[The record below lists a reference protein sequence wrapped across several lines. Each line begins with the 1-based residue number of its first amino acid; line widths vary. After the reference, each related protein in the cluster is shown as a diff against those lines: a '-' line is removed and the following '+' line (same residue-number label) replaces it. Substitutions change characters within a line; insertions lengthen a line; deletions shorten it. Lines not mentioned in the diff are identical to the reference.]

1 VKLVDRV
8 SKIIEINGHQIKY
21 DLKSARKDIRHLVV
35 LLNGYRHGG
44 WEYGNSID
52 FLKCNVLMIEDFFDS
67 QQSCYLGKERGFV
80 FADMVAS
87 LIDKMLIDL
96 GLSKADCTLLGP
108 SKGGFAAL
116 YIGIKFGYKNI
127 VAPAFVGHIGSWM
140 VNHDKSIGQHVMGNY
155 DLDTVKKYDSLFT
168 NLIAN
173 DNDTNK
179 NIYVFVS
186 PNDSFYLE
194 YGQKEVIKLLAKKYT
209 NFNLFI
215 TGSQL
220 AFQHDQVT
228 PYYLQETLST
238 VSLLTQSIAV
248 RLPESMYE
256 NQKIQMKAS
265 PSIKDIEFFATKNS
279 LNKEQAVNEIS
290 KILIKD
296 HTLYVEGLAFIL
308 NYDSPNHSYLSKKLY
323 IENIETKHGY
333 SYIVGTVPNYL
344 QSRLLFSNSY
354 QNYAASGMATM
365 GFNGIAIQNLSNGQ
379 YKLGISVTKTDQE
392 LDIKDLN
399 LIAPI
404 DKKYN
409 CGESEYR
416 IFEKSKSVYL
426 TKRPVIG
433 RLVTDKDCFFSLE
446 KFWYKNDLYH
456 LEGIFIVLGIDM
468 PDFHL
473 GRYYLVAKHVETGEI
488 YSHGLG
494 QVRNNKISK
503 KIDSLYGGYDACY
516 FATMHF
522 KGIETECYD
531 TGEYEIFISLS
542 YKSEIFTYQINR
554 KLFKNDGKVSLIES
568 FDIK

>member
-1 VKLVDRV
+1 MKLVDRV
-8 SKIIEINGHQIKY
+8 SKIVEIDSHQIKY
-21 DLKSARKDIRHLVV
+21 NLKSARKDIRHLVV
-35 LLNGYRHGG
+35 LFNGYRHGG
-44 WEYGNSID
+44 WDFDNSIN
-52 FLKCNVLMIEDFFDS
+52 FLKCNVLMIEDVFDN
-67 QQSCYLGKERGFV
+67 QQSCYLGKEQSFD

-87 LIDKMLIDL
+87 LIDKTLIDL
-96 GLSKADCTLLGP
+96 GLSKIDCTLLGP

-127 VAPAFVGHIGSWM
+127 VAPSFVGHIGSWM
-140 VNHDKSIGQHVMGNY
+140 INYDESISQHVMGNY
-155 DLDTVKKYDSLFT
+155 DLDVIKKYDSLFT
-168 NLIAN
+168 DLIAN

-179 NIYVFVS
+179 NIYIFVS
-186 PNDSFYLE
+186 TNDHFYLE
-194 YGQKEVIKLLAKKYT
+194 YGQKEVIKLLERKYT

-215 TGSQL
+215 TNSQL
-220 AFQHDQVT
+220 AFQHDQVAS
-228 PYYLQETLST
+228 YYLQEILST
-238 VSLLTQSIAV
+238 VNLLTQNISI

-256 NQKIQMKAS
+256 HQKIQMKAS
-265 PSIKDIEFFATKNS
+265 PSSRDVEFFATKNS
-279 LNKEQAVNEIS
+279 LNEEQAVNEIT

-296 HTLYVEGLAFIL
+296 HVLYVEGLAFIL
-308 NYDSPNHSYLSKKLY
+308 NYDAPNYRCLSKKLY
-323 IENIETKHGY
+323 IKSIETGY
-333 SYIVGTVPNYL
+333 QSTYVLGTVPNRS

-354 QNYAASGMATM
+354 HDYTASGIATM
-365 GFNGIAIQNLSNGQ
+365 GLNGIAVQELSNGQ

-399 LIAPI
+399 LITPT

-416 IFEKSKSVYL
+416 VFENSKRVYL
-426 TKRPVIG
+426 TKRPIIG
-433 RLVTDKDCFFSLE
+433 RLVTDKDCFFSIE

-456 LEGIFIVLGIDM
+456 LEGIFIVLGVDM

-473 GRYYLVAKHVETGEI
+473 GRYYLVARHVETGEI